1 MQAIDILLFFCSFFF
16 YSCALALLLNWLWV
30 AMGSPTIVEGEKHA
44 QGFCHTGKIFSF
56 FGLWLASKFTEYE
69 ARKHAEI
76 PAQVRAEIE
85 GLNPYKAREILAEY
99 IGSEQVGMMPIEA
112 IHDNLYPILLEQ
124 HTPQHLNPYSPFGM
138 CLPCTSFWFG
148 LLGWFPL
155 LACPFAG
162 FWTLLGAFLFLPATI
177 YQIAKIART

>member
-1 MQAIDILLFFCSFFF
+1 MQAIDIFLFFCSFFF

-30 AMGSPTIVEGEKHA
+30 AMGSPSIDENTGKAHA
-44 QGFCHTGKIFSF
+44 YASKIFSF
-56 FGLWLASKFTEYE
+56 LGLWLARKFNEYE

-76 PAQVRAEIE
+76 PAQLHAEIE
-85 GLNPYKAREILAEY
+85 SLEPQKAREILAEY
-99 IGSEQVGMMPIEA
+99 IGSEQVEMMPIEA
-112 IHDNLYPILLEQ
+112 IRDNLYPIFLEQ
-124 HTPQHLNPYSPFGM
+124 HEPQFLNPYSPLGL

-155 LACPFAG
+155 WACPFAG